1 MSFNVEKW
9 LAQEE
14 IDPIVRKTKER
25 IELKFMEE
33 SMSTL
38 RDRLEWSRSRLHMTE
53 DAIERY
59 IEKEFRSKMD

>member
-25 IELKFMEE
+25 MELKFMEE

-38 RDRLEWSRSRLHMTE
+38 CDRLEWSRSRLHMTE

-59 IEKEFRSKMD
+59 IEKKIRSKMD